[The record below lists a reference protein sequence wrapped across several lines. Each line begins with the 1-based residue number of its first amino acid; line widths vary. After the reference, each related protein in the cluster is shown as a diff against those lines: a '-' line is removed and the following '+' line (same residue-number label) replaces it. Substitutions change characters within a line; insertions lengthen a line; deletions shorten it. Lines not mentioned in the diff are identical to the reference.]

1 MRHASLDSRMNL
13 SPVFQYPQA
22 LLTSER
28 QWDVSSCGRHISKG
42 PPGLLAGAEV
52 HAAQQ
57 DLQHLQSQ
65 ARRLPG
71 SGAVLAQVLCV
82 LLHSLSVL
90 LLFLL
95 YYFLKWY
102 SDNNTPKTPCTLAC
116 PGQCQSPLLGTGCP
130 HTGPPLWNWTCG
142 SAIIQ
147 LKHPFT
153 KWLWLWFQAQ
163 MAKQDCSWQLALQ
176 CIRNSNNPS
185 PGCVHCLPPHFISL
199 VSYLIY
205 KSWVA
210 TKFRSA
216 YTISFFASISL

>member
-1 MRHASLDSRMNL
+1 MWSPHQQRSTRPPCWRRGARGTARLAASAKS
-13 SPVFQYPQA
+13 SPEA
-22 LLTSER
+22 SG
-28 QWDVSSCGRHISKG
+28 QWSC
-42 PPGLLAGAEV
+42 PGA
-52 HAAQQ
+52 
-57 DLQHLQSQ
+57 
-65 ARRLPG
+65 
-71 SGAVLAQVLCV
+71 VLCV

-199 VSYLIY
+199 VSYLLY